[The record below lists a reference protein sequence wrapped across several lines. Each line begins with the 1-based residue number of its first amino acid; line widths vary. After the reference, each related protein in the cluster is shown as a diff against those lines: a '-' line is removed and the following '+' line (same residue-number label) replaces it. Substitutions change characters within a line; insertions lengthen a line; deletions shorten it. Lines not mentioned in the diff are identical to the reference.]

1 MEEETTKTMK
11 IAVAGVGYVGLVSAV
26 GYAHHGHTV
35 TAVDLDTIKVEKLNA
50 GVSPIYEPGLE
61 DLLQEQLRSGRITFT
76 TDNASAYAY
85 ADAIVIGVGTPEN
98 EDGSANLTAVYQ
110 VAHEIGL
117 NIQQDCLVIVKSTV
131 PVGTNDKIEAIVR
144 GALRSAVEV
153 DVVSNPEFLA
163 QGSAVKDTLYGSRIV
178 VGSESAKADAKMRD
192 IYANY
197 GQPIISVSR
206 KSAELVKYASNDF
219 LALKISFV
227 NEIANLC
234 DILGADIE
242 EVTEGMGYDSR
253 IGNSF
258 LRAGIGYGGSCFP
271 KDTKALH
278 WLAEDH
284 GFVLRTI
291 EAAIKINE
299 KQKYTLIHKLRK
311 IMPNLAG
318 KKIAVL
324 GLTFKPNTD
333 DLREAPSIPNI
344 KVLQKEGAVVQ
355 AYDPIA
361 METAATLL
369 GDASIMK
376 NSLEEALEG
385 ADACLIFTEWDT
397 ICALSTSTFQRWM
410 VRPLVLDGR
419 NCFDKN
425 DMEKAGISYHSIG
438 RPLTK
443 VGQLQ

>member
-1 MEEETTKTMK
+1 MK

-26 GYAHHGHTV
+26 GFANHGHTV
-35 TAVDLDTIKVEKLNA
+35 TAVDLDAMKITGLTA
-50 GVSPIYEPGLE
+50 GISPIFEPGLE
-61 DLLQEQLRSGRITFT
+61 ELLQEQLEAGRIHFT
-76 TDNASAYAY
+76 TDGASAYAD

-98 EDGSANLTAVYQ
+98 EDGSANLSAVYQ
-110 VAHEIGL
+110 VAREIGAS
-117 NIQQDCLVIVKSTV
+117 IQKDCLVIVKSTV
-131 PVGTNDKIEAIVR
+131 PVGTNDKIEAVVR
-144 GALRSAVEV
+144 GALRSAVDV
-153 DVVSNPEFLA
+153 DIVSNPEFLA
-163 QGSAVKDTLYGSRIV
+163 QGTAVHDTLHGSRIV
-178 VGSESAKADAKMRD
+178 VGSETPKADAKMRE
-192 IYANY
+192 IYAEY

-242 EVTEGMGYDSR
+242 EVTEGMGYDER
-253 IGNSF
+253 IGKSF

-284 GFVLRTI
+284 GFILRTI

-299 KQKYTLIHKLRK
+299 KQKYALLHKLRK
-311 IMPNLAG
+311 EMPNLAG

-333 DLREAPSIPNI
+333 DLREAPSIPNLRI
-344 KVLQKEGAVVQ
+344 LQQEGAIIQ

-361 METAATLL
+361 MAQTAKEI

-376 NSLEEALEG
+376 DSIEAALEG

-397 ICALSTSTFQRWM
+397 ICAITPDTFRKWM
-410 VRPLVLDGR
+410 ANPLVLDGR
-419 NCFDKN
+419 NCFNKN
-425 DMEKAGISYHSIG
+425 EMEASGIAYKSIG

>member
-1 MEEETTKTMK
+1 MMK
-11 IAVAGVGYVGLVSAV
+11 IAVAGVGYVGLVTAV
-26 GYAHHGHTV
+26 GFAHHGHMV
-35 TAVDLDTIKVEKLNA
+35 TAVDLDTQKIA
-50 GVSPIYEPGLE
+50 GLTKGISPIYEPGLE
-61 DLLQEQLRSGRITFT
+61 ALLQEQLAANRIQFT
-76 TDNASAYAY
+76 TDGASAYAN

-98 EDGSANLTAVYQ
+98 EDGSANLSAIYQ
-110 VAHEIGL
+110 VAREIGQS
-117 NIQQDCLVIVKSTV
+117 IQKDCLVIVKSTV
-131 PVGTNDKIEAIVR
+131 PVGTNDKIETIVQE
-144 GALRSAVEV
+144 ALKHAVHV

-163 QGSAVKDTLYGSRIV
+163 QGSAIYDTLHGSRIV
-178 VGSESAKADAKMRD
+178 IGTESRAAEEKMRELYD
-192 IYANY
+192 AY
-197 GQPIISVSR
+197 GQPILAVSR
-206 KSAELVKYASNDF
+206 RSAELVKYASNDF

-242 EVTEGMGYDSR
+242 EVTEGMGYDPR

-299 KQKYTLIHKLRK
+299 KQKYVLMHKLRK
-311 IMPNLAG
+311 ELPNLAG

-333 DLREAPSIPNI
+333 DLREAPSIPNMR
-344 KVLQKEGAVVQ
+344 VLQKEGAIIQ

-361 METAATLL
+361 MAKTAEIL
-369 GDASIMK
+369 GDATIMK
-376 NSLEEALEG
+376 NSVEEALDG
-385 ADACLIFTEWDT
+385 ADACLIFTEWNE
-397 ICALSTSTFQRWM
+397 ICATLPDTFKNYM
-410 VRPLVLDGR
+410 ATPLVLDGR
-419 NCFDKN
+419 NCFDKHA
-425 DMEKAGISYHSIG
+425 MALAGITYQSIG
-438 RPLTK
+438 RPLAK
-443 VGQLQ
+443 VRQLQ

>member
-1 MEEETTKTMK
+1 MK
-11 IAVAGVGYVGLVSAV
+11 IVVVGVGYVGLVSAL
-26 GYAHHGHTV
+26 GFAHHGHTV
-35 TAVDLDTIKVEKLNA
+35 TAIDLDATKIAKLAA
-50 GVSPIYEPGLE
+50 GESPIFEPGLE
-61 DLLQEQLRSGRITFT
+61 AMLQEQLLSRRIQFT
-76 TDNASAYAY
+76 TDGAGAY
-85 ADAIVIGVGTPEN
+85 ADAEAIVIGVGTPEN
-98 EDGSANLTAVYQ
+98 EDGSANLSAVYQ
-110 VAHEIGL
+110 AAHEIGL

-144 GALRSAVEV
+144 GALQSAVNV
-153 DVVSNPEFLA
+153 DIVSNPEFLA
-163 QGSAVKDTLYGSRIV
+163 QGSAVHDTLHGSRII
-178 VGSESAKADAKMRD
+178 VGSESAKAEVKMRE
-192 IYANY
+192 IYMNY
-197 GQPIISVSR
+197 GQPIISISR

-242 EVTEGMGYDSR
+242 EVTEGMGYDAR
-253 IGNSF
+253 IGSSF

-299 KQKYTLIHKLRK
+299 KQKYMLLHKLRK
-311 IMPNLAG
+311 EMPNLAE

-333 DLREAPSIPNI
+333 DLREAPSIPNLRI
-344 KVLQKEGAVVQ
+344 LQQEGAIIQ

-361 METAATLL
+361 MVQTAKELNDT
-369 GDASIMK
+369 SIMRD
-376 NSLEEALEG
+376 SIEAALEG
-385 ADACLIFTEWDT
+385 ADACLIFTEWDIIRT
-397 ICALSTSTFQRWM
+397 ITPDTFQKWM
-410 VRPLVLDGR
+410 ANPLVLDGR
-419 NCFDKN
+419 NCFNKN
-425 DMEKAGISYHSIG
+425 DMEAAGIAYQSIG
-438 RPLTK
+438 RPLIK
-443 VGQLQ
+443 VRQLQ